1 MTREEAISINSM
13 VETIATK
20 VTEDTEKFIFETIKP
35 YCEEITKREISKKD
49 LERAL
54 TQYFSKE
61 PCDDAISREAVK
73 EQIKCWIGSG
83 EYRYTNATEYLIRR
97 INNMPSVHPSHKG
110 HWTSTVCYART
121 DNGVLLMG
129 FECSECGKITF
140 ISPAMHTPKGCP
152 FCMADMRGDT

>member
-1 MTREEAISINSM
+1 MNT
-13 VETIATK
+13 
-20 VTEDTEKFIFETIKP
+20 
-35 YCEEITKREISKKD
+35 
-49 LERAL
+49 
-54 TQYFSKE
+54 
-61 PCDDAISREAVK
+61 CDDAISRDDVFGILMRTYFRDATSYQTFFDALK
-73 EQIKCWIGSG
+73 E
-83 EYRYTNATEYLIRR
+83 L
-97 INNMPSVHPSHKG
+97 PSVHPSRKG

>member
-1 MTREEAISINSM
+1 MNT
-13 VETIATK
+13 
-20 VTEDTEKFIFETIKP
+20 
-35 YCEEITKREISKKD
+35 
-49 LERAL
+49 
-54 TQYFSKE
+54 
-61 PCDDAISREAVK
+61 CDDAISREAV
-73 EQIKCWIGSG
+73 
-83 EYRYTNATEYLIRR
+83 LR
-97 INNMPSVHPSHKG
+97 INELHHGQMPNEINHQIWQEIKKLPSVHPSRKG